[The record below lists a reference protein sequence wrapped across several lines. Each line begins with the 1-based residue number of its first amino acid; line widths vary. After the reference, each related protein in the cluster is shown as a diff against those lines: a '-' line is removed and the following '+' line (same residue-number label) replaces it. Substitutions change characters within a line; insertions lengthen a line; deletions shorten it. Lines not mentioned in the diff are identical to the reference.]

1 MREMDRKGVIICG
14 VVGFLGLLSAAT
26 GFAAEA
32 TKIKVRARVLKE
44 KYVMDWGFGI
54 FIVWSS

>member
-1 MREMDRKGVIICG
+1 MERKAIVVCC

-32 TKIKVRARVLKE
+32 KRIKV
-44 KYVMDWGFGI
+44 YM
-54 FIVWSS
+54 WSRLLLF

>member
-1 MREMDRKGVIICG
+1 MERRVIIVCC

-32 TKIKVRARVLKE
+32 KRIKVLIISIYL
-44 KYVMDWGFGI
+44 YVYIYYIQSW
-54 FIVWSS
+54 

>member
-1 MREMDRKGVIICG
+1 MERRVIIVCC

-32 TKIKVRARVLKE
+32 KRIKVHIE
-44 KYVMDWGFGI
+44 Y
-54 FIVWSS
+54 

>member
-1 MREMDRKGVIICG
+1 MEAERRKVILVCC

-32 TKIKVRARVLKE
+32 KRIKVGVDSIIIYAC
-44 KYVMDWGFGI
+44 GI
-54 FIVWSS
+54 VNIDEVISIH

>member
-1 MREMDRKGVIICG
+1 MERKVIIVCS

-32 TKIKVRARVLKE
+32 KRIKVCIN
-44 KYVMDWGFGI
+44 YTGQPFTN
-54 FIVWSS
+54 

>member
-1 MREMDRKGVIICG
+1 MEVERRNMILVCS

-32 TKIKVRARVLKE
+32 KRIKVCPDLIN
-44 KYVMDWGFGI
+44 GFI
-54 FIVWSS
+54 TIY